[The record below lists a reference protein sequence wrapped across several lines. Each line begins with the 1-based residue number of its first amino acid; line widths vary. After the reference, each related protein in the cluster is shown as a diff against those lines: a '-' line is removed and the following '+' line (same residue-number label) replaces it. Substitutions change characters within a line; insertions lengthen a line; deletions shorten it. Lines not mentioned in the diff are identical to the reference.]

1 MNTKILTVIVDD
13 EPKAIAVLERYCSD
27 LNQIQLIKS
36 FRDPVKAIEYVQA
49 NKVDLMFLD
58 INMPK
63 ISGLEL
69 LDVLKNKPKIIF
81 TTAYSE
87 YAMDSYEYEAVDYL
101 LKPIDFHRFVKGVSK
116 AARLINLEKNKNH
129 VDENAVDSDRIIY
142 IKSGPQ
148 LYKVN
153 LSEILYLEKESNYL
167 IFHTRNKKI
176 LSRQNM
182 KDVFDLLNPDEFIR
196 VHKSF
201 VVALRHLE
209 VIESHQVTLED
220 KKIPVGRNYREELM
234 RITSK
239 ESD

>member
-1 MNTKILTVIVDD
+1 MNAKILTVIVDD
-13 EPKAIAVLERYCSD
+13 EPKAIAVLERYC
-27 LNQIQLIKS
+27 NEVRQIQLIKA
-36 FRDPVKAIEYVQA
+36 FRDPVRAIEFVQA
-49 NKVDLMFLD
+49 NKVDLLFLD

-69 LDVLKNKPKIIF
+69 LGVLKNKPKIIF

-87 YAMDSYEYEAVDYL
+87 YAMESYEYEAIDYL
-101 LKPIDFHRFVKGVSK
+101 LKPIEFHRFVRAVSK
-116 AARLINLEKNKNH
+116 AARLINLEKKNSSA
-129 VDENAVDSDRIIY
+129 EETPAESDKTIY

-148 LYKVN
+148 LYKVK
-153 LSEILYLEKESNYL
+153 LSDIRYLEKDSNYL
-167 IFHTRNKKI
+167 TFHTGDRKI

-201 VVALRHLE
+201 VVALRHIE
-209 VIESHQVTLED
+209 VIESHQVTLGD

-234 RITSK
+234 RITNKKSG
-239 ESD
+239 